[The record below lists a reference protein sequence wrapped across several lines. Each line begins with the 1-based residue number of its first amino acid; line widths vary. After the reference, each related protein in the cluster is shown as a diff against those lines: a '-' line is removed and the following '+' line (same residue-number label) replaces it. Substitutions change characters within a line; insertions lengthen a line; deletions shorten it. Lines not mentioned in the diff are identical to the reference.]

1 MPRGYDRASDVTQT
15 SRFRDL
21 HRLTH
26 EVELL
31 ISGALVFG
39 LLQVPGYIE
48 DAFQFWSLR
57 LDGVAMTAATY
68 LFVYSALLVYSLL
81 GTFIL
86 HLCLRGYWVAL
97 LGLES
102 VWPEGWSSEK
112 LKFGPHGRRIADR
125 MFGSLAVSIDKADD
139 RASLLFA
146 AGALLV
152 TVFLYS
158 LIMMLASIGLG
169 AGVAYATGGRIPGV
183 IGLFTPFAVFLFVT
197 LALTLVDRNFGHKI
211 SADSAAGRWFAA
223 ALRAAMW
230 LSPARATGPVQFVF
244 QNHLGEKKLGGAIAV
259 AAFVMGSVLIGG
271 MVWRSGQFRIDGW
284 TYFDDSPA
292 AAAYFDPRYYRDTSA
307 TRDGVLPSID
317 AEVITGPYLK
327 LYLPYRPRR
336 HNPLLEARC
345 PQPAEASAQCVGNLY
360 TLSLAGQPLTG
371 LTFDFTRD
379 MPSQFVGV
387 ATFLDVRTLPPGRH
401 ELTIVAP
408 PRNPGETLTIRIPF
422 YR

>member
-1 MPRGYDRASDVTQT
+1 M
-15 SRFRDL
+15 
-21 HRLTH
+21 
-26 EVELL
+26 L

-48 DAFQFWSLR
+48 GAFQWWSAR
-57 LDGVAMTAATY
+57 LEGLTMTAAVY
-68 LFVYSALLVYSLL
+68 LFVYSELLAYSLL

-102 VWPEGWSSEK
+102 VWPGGWEVGK
-112 LKFGPHGRRIADR
+112 LKFGPYGRREAAR
-125 MFGSLAVSIDKADD
+125 MFKPLAESIDKADD

-152 TVFLYS
+152 MVFVYS
-158 LIMMLASIGLG
+158 LVLMLVSIGIG
-169 AGVAYATGGRIPGV
+169 ALVNYATGGRVPGAAAFFTAF
-183 IGLFTPFAVFLFVT
+183 GLFLAVTVS
-197 LALTLVDRNFGHKI
+197 LTLVDRRFGDRI
-211 SADSAAGRWFAA
+211 RPESATGRWFAA
-223 ALRAAMW
+223 ALRMALW

-244 QNHLGEKKLGGAIAV
+244 QNHVGERKLGVAIAV
-259 AAFVMGSVLIGG
+259 AAVVMGSVLIAGL
-271 MVWRSGQFRIDGW
+271 VWRSGQFRIDGW

-292 AAAYFDPRYYRDTSA
+292 AAAYFDPRYYRDSSA
-307 TRDGVLPSID
+307 TRDGLLPSID
-317 AEVITGPYLK
+317 AEVITGSYLK

-336 HNPLLEARC
+336 HNPLLEAQC
-345 PQPAEASAQCVGNLY
+345 PQPADASAQCVGNLY

>member
-1 MPRGYDRASDVTQT
+1 MTPT

-39 LLQVPGYIE
+39 LSQIPGYIE
-48 DAFQFWSLR
+48 DAFQWWSPR
-57 LDGVAMTAATY
+57 LDGLALTAAIY
-68 LFVYSALLVYSLL
+68 VFVYSALLVYSLL
-81 GTFIL
+81 GTFVL

-102 VWPEGWSSEK
+102 VWPEGWTTEK
-112 LKFGPHGRRIADR
+112 LKFGPHGKREAER
-125 MFGSLAVSIDKADD
+125 MFSSLAVSIDKADD

-158 LIMMLASIGLG
+158 LVMMLASIGVG
-169 AGVAYATGGRIPGV
+169 AGVAYLTGGRVPGAV
-183 IGLFTPFAVFLFVT
+183 GLFSTFGLFLLVT
-197 LALTLVDRNFGHKI
+197 LTLTLVDRRYGDKI
-211 SADSAAGRWFAA
+211 AADSRAGRWLAR
-223 ALRAAMW
+223 ALRTALW
-230 LSPARATGPVQFVF
+230 LSPARATGPIQFVF
-244 QNHLGEKKLGGAIAV
+244 QNHLGEKRLGGAIAV
-259 AAFVMGSVLIGG
+259 AAAVMASVLIGG

-284 TYFDDSPA
+284 THFDDAPGA
-292 AAAYFDPRYYRDTSA
+292 AAHFDPRYYRSSSA
-307 TRDGVLPSID
+307 TRDGLMPSID
-317 AEVITGPYLK
+317 AEIITGPYLK

-336 HNPLLEARC
+336 HNPLLDTRC
-345 PQPAEASAQCVGNLY
+345 PQPAQASAQCVGSLY
-360 TLSLAGQPLTG
+360 TVSLDGQPLTG
-371 LTFDFTRD
+371 LTFDFMRD
-379 MPSQFVGV
+379 MPSEFVGA
-387 ATFLDVRTLPPGRH
+387 ATFIDVRDLPPGRH

-408 PRNPGETLTIRIPF
+408 PRRDDEPVTLRIPF

>member
-1 MPRGYDRASDVTQT
+1 MSQT
-15 SRFRDL
+15 SRFVDL

-39 LLQVPGYIE
+39 LFHVPGYFE
-48 DAFQFWSLR
+48 ATFQAWSGR
-57 LDGVAMTAATY
+57 LEGLTFTAATY
-68 LFVYSALLVYSLL
+68 LFVYSALMAYSLL

-102 VWPEGWSSEK
+102 VWPSGWESEK
-112 LKFGPHGRRIADR
+112 LKFGPHGRRVAEQ
-125 MFGSLAVSIDKADD
+125 MFRPLSASIDAADD

-152 TVFLYS
+152 TVFVYS
-158 LIMMLASIGLG
+158 LVMMLISISIG
-169 AGVAYATGGRIPGV
+169 AGVDYATGGRVPGV
-183 IGLFTPFAVFLFVT
+183 VAFFTIFGSFLVVT
-197 LALTLVDRNFGHKI
+197 VVLVLIDRKFGDRI
-211 SADSAAGRWFAA
+211 AAESAAGRRLAT
-223 ALRAAMW
+223 ALRIGMW

-244 QNHLGEKKLGGAIAV
+244 QSHLGQRRLGIAIAI
-259 AAFVMGSVLIGG
+259 AAGVMATVLVGG
-271 MVWRSGQFRIDGW
+271 LMWRSGQFRIDGW
-284 TYFDDSPA
+284 RYFDDSPS
-292 AAAYFDPRYYRDTSA
+292 AAAYFDPRYYRDSTA
-307 TRDGVLPSID
+307 DRDGLLPSID
-317 AEVITGPYLK
+317 AEVVTGPYIK

-345 PQPAEASAQCVGNLY
+345 PQPTDTSAQCVGNLY
-360 TLSLAGQPLTG
+360 TISLAGQPLTG

-379 MPSQFVGV
+379 MPSEFVGV
-387 ATFLDVRTLPPGRH
+387 ATFLDVRNLPPGRH

-408 PRNPGETLTIRIPF
+408 PRNEGETLTIRIPF

>member
-1 MPRGYDRASDVTQT
+1 MRRGYDRASAVTQT

-39 LLQVPGYIE
+39 LSQVPGYIE
-48 DAFQFWSLR
+48 GAFEFWSLR
-57 LDGVAMTAATY
+57 LEGLAMTAATY
-68 LFVYSALLVYSLL
+68 LFVYSVLLVYSLL
-81 GTFIL
+81 GTFVL

-112 LKFGPHGRRIADR
+112 LKFGPHGRREADR

-158 LIMMLASIGLG
+158 LIMMLVSIGLG
-169 AGVAYATGGRIPGV
+169 AGVAYLTGGRIPGV
-183 IGLFTPFAVFLFVT
+183 VGLFSAFGLFLFVT
-197 LALTLVDRNFGHKI
+197 VALTLVDRHYGHRI
-211 SADSAAGRWFAA
+211 PAGTRAGRWFAA
-223 ALRAAMW
+223 ALRTAMW

-259 AAFVMGSVLIGG
+259 AAAVMATVLIGG
-271 MVWRSGQFRIDGW
+271 MLWRSGQFRIDGW
-284 TYFDDSPA
+284 RYFDDSPA
-292 AAAYFDPRYYRDTSA
+292 AEAYFDPRYYRDSPA
-307 TRDGVLPSID
+307 TRDGLLPSID

-336 HNPLLEARC
+336 HNPLLDTKC
-345 PQPAEASAQCVGNLY
+345 PQPADDRAQCVGNLY
-360 TLSLAGQPLTG
+360 TVSLAGQALTG

-379 MPSQFVGV
+379 MPSGFVGV
-387 ATFLDVRTLPPGRH
+387 ATFLDVRTLAPGRH

-408 PRNPGETLTIRIPF
+408 PRREGETLTIRIPF